1 MSMAVR
7 ELERVLKNEVAIYH
21 QLYDCEEEKGR
32 AIIARDG
39 ALIERLSR
47 EQEELMRRLGAL
59 ERERLAL
66 IDEYVRENR
75 INELPGNVTLR
86 QIVAQMD
93 EDSSHRLLAIG
104 MALRSVLT
112 KIQSLQE
119 TNRTLLDDN
128 IRFFSILLSTLK
140 DTVSVKTGYSGSGV
154 EESRVSQSLI
164 FNRRF

>member
-86 QIVAQMD
+86 QIVAQMVGHD
-93 EDSSHRLLAIG
+93 AHGMPPRDKPGGHAAKLDGPAAAWLRMGGDVEDSHAGRL
-104 MALRSVLT
+104 ALMG
-112 KIQSLQE
+112 
-119 TNRTLLDDN
+119 ND
-128 IRFFSILLSTLK
+128 
-140 DTVSVKTGYSGSGV
+140 
-154 EESRVSQSLI
+154 RVQPPGERL
-164 FNRRF
+164 